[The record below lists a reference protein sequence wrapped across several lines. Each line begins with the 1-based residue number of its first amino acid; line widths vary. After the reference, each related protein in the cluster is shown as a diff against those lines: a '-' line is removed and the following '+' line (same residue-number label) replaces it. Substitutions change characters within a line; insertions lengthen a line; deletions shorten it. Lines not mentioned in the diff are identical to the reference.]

1 VKQRV
6 WAVVCRQITI
16 QIAPLAE
23 CGGPTSCPARRKMNI
38 FAGMA
43 SENFVR
49 ERDQATIGTYR
60 GALAQLTLH

>member
-1 VKQRV
+1 
-6 WAVVCRQITI
+6 
-16 QIAPLAE
+16 
-23 CGGPTSCPARRKMNI
+23 MNI